1 MAELMAH
8 DPCEDGLT
16 RLTSGLG
23 VYSGPTIITVDDL
36 VSLTVFD
43 LLWCVKLLHVSE
55 HEQKVICVKTALYA
69 ANSVA
74 HLTDDP
80 RAAKC
85 RVTSRVWL
93 DNPCEETRKAARTTY
108 YDASAASASAYYAAT
123 SASIAATSASIA
135 TTSASIASDA
145 AAAADARASAISSSS
160 SISSS
165 AAAVAGAI
173 KAHLIKLI
181 KELDE

>member
-1 MAELMAH
+1 MKNLFTMSELM
-8 DPCEDGLT
+8 DRNPCEDGLT
-16 RLTSGLG
+16 RLTRDLG
-23 VYSGPTIITVDDL
+23 AYSGPTTITVDDL

-123 SASIAATSASIA
+123 SASIAATFAYYASGA
-135 TTSASIASDA
+135 AHAAALAAAALASDA
-145 AAAADARASAISSSS
+145 AADASA
-160 SISSS
+160 S
-165 AAAVAGAI
+165 ANYDAI

-181 KELDE
+181 TELDE